1 MRSDL
6 PIIVSLFLGFG
17 MAFAQASS
25 PTRDIPVFEFEQQAK
40 QHCPADS
47 VVWVIR
53 TQGIYN
59 ASVERF
65 YGRTTNG
72 AYACLMD
79 VEKAGFL
86 RASTAG
92 H

>member
-6 PIIVSLFLGFG
+6 PIVAGLFLAFG
-17 MAFAQASS
+17 LTVAHASS
-25 PTRDIPVFEFEQQAK
+25 PPHDIPVFEFEQQAK
-40 QHCPADS
+40 RHCPADA

-65 YGRTTNG
+65 YGHTNNG
-72 AYACLMD
+72 AYACLLD
-79 VEKAGFL
+79 VEKAGYL
-86 RASTAG
+86 HASTG
-92 H
+92 R

>member
-6 PIIVSLFLGFG
+6 PVAGLVLAFG
-17 MAFAQASS
+17 MALAHASS
-25 PTRDIPVFEFEQQAK
+25 PPLDIPVFEFEQQAK
-40 QHCPADS
+40 RHCPADA

-65 YGRTTNG
+65 YGRTNNG

-79 VEKAGFL
+79 VEKAGFV
-86 RASTAG
+86 RATTAAR
-92 H
+92 